1 VKKLVVIK
9 SVVCPICGC
18 LCDDIEATVEDN
30 KITKVK
36 NSCSVSATKFLNYY
50 KERNLFPLVRK
61 NGELKP
67 VSLEEAIDRAAEI
80 LMNADF
86 PVIYGFACSG
96 CEAQAVGVEL
106 AEEVGGIIDN
116 QTVTC
121 HGPSALGLHD
131 QGMPTC
137 TLGEVRHRADLIVYW
152 GSNFQ
157 ESHPRHL
164 ARYSASSE
172 GRFRKGRKERKLVV
186 IDVRKTPSARLA
198 DLFIPMA
205 PGQDYELMLALR
217 MALQYDDIEE
227 ESVAG
232 LPVEQVEELAEMM
245 RSCEFGVLFYGLGL
259 TMSRGKERNIDMAV
273 SLVRDLN
280 KWTKFVIMPMR
291 GHYNVTGMNEVTAWQ
306 TGYPYAVDLS
316 HGYPWYN
323 PGETTFVDL
332 LRREECDAALIV
344 ASDPLAHFPKNVAQ
358 NLCKIPYVVID
369 PHLSMTALASEVVMP
384 CAFTGIEAEG
394 SAYRMDTVPLPLRKV
409 VDPPPGINSDE
420 QLVSMILHAIRSK
433 RR

>member
-1 VKKLVVIK
+1 MLVIK
-9 SVVCPICGC
+9 NIVCPICGC

-30 KITKVK
+30 KIIKVK

-50 KERNLFPLVRK
+50 KERNLSPLIRE
-61 NGELKP
+61 NSELKP
-67 VSLEEAIDRAAEI
+67 ASIQEAINKTAEI
-80 LMNADF
+80 LMNADL
-86 PVIYGFACSG
+86 PVIYGFACTG
-96 CEAQAVGVEL
+96 CETQSVGVEL

-131 QGMPTC
+131 QGMPSC
-137 TLGEVRHRADLIVYW
+137 TLGEIRHRADLIVYW

-164 ARYSASSE
+164 ARYSALSE
-172 GRFRKGRKERKLVV
+172 GRFRKGRKDRKLVV

-198 DLFIPMA
+198 DLYIPIE
-205 PGQDYELMLALR
+205 PGQDYELMSALR
-217 MALQYDDIEE
+217 MALQFDEIEE

-232 LPVEQVEELAEMM
+232 LSIEQIEELAEMM

-259 TMSRGKERNIDMAV
+259 TMSRGKERNIDMAI

-306 TGYPYAVDLS
+306 TGYPYAVDFS
-316 HGYPWYN
+316 HGYPYYS
-323 PGETTFVDL
+323 PGETTFTDL
-332 LRREECDAALIV
+332 LRRGECDAALIV
-344 ASDPLAHFPKNVAQ
+344 ASDPLAHFPKDVAK
-358 NLCKIPYVVID
+358 NLCKIPYAVID
-369 PHLSMTALASEVVMP
+369 PHLSMTALAAEVVIP

-394 SAYRMDTVPLPLRKV
+394 SAYRMDTVPLPLKKV
-409 VDPPPGINSDE
+409 VDPPSGIYPDE
-420 QLVSMILHAIRSK
+420 EIVSMILKTIKSK

>member
-1 VKKLVVIK
+1 MAIIK
-9 SVVCPICGC
+9 NICCPICGC

-36 NSCSVSATKFLNYY
+36 NSCSMSATKFLNYY
-50 KERNLFPLVRK
+50 KDRNLSTLIRE

-67 VSLEEAIDRAAEI
+67 SSLQEAVEKTAEI

-86 PVIYGFACSG
+86 PVIYGFALSG
-96 CEAQAVGVEL
+96 CEAQALGVEL
-106 AEEVGGIIDN
+106 AEEVGGVIDN

-121 HGPSALGLHD
+121 HGPSALGMHD
-131 QGMPTC
+131 IGMPTC
-137 TLGEVRHRADLIVYW
+137 TLGEVRHRADLIIYW

-164 ARYSASSE
+164 ARYSALSE

-186 IDVRKTPSARLA
+186 IDVRKTASARLA
-198 DLFIPMA
+198 DLFIPIA
-205 PGQDYELMLALR
+205 PGQDYELMSALR
-217 MALQYDDIEE
+217 TALQFDEIEE
-227 ESVAG
+227 ENVAG
-232 LPVEQVEELAEMM
+232 LPVEQIEELAEMM
-245 RSCEFGVLFYGLGL
+245 RSCEFGILFYGLGL
-259 TMSRGKERNIDMAV
+259 TMSKGKERNIDAAI

-280 KWTKFVIMPMR
+280 RWAKFVIMPMR

-306 TGYPYAVDLS
+306 TGFPYAVDFS

-332 LRREECDAALIV
+332 LRRGECDAALIV
-344 ASDPLAHFPKNVAQ
+344 ASDPLAHFPRNVAQ
-358 NLCKIPYVVID
+358 NLCKIPFTVID
-369 PHLSMTALASEVVMP
+369 PHLSMTALAADAVIP

-394 SAYRMDTVPLPLRKV
+394 SAYRMDTVPLPLTKV
-409 VDPPPGINSDE
+409 VDPPPGIYSDE
-420 QLVSMILHAIRSK
+420 EIVRMILERIKSK